1 MDHFVRVIEAEI
13 TRRDELPDF
22 RAGDVIRVYEK
33 VGEGAGEGKERLM
46 PFEGVVLKKSGSGSQ
61 RMITVRKV
69 AAGIGVERV
78 FPLHSPKIAKIELIE
93 RGKRVRRARP
103 YYLRREYK

>member
-1 MDHFVRVIEAEI
+1 MDHFVRVIETEM
-13 TRRDELPDF
+13 TRKDELPDF
-22 RAGDVIRVYEK
+22 RAGDVIRVYERI
-33 VGEGAGEGKERLM
+33 GEATGGGKERLL
-46 PFEGVVLKKSGSGSQ
+46 PFEGIVLKRSGSGSNL
-61 RMITVRKV
+61 MITVRKV

>member
-1 MDHFVRVIEAEI
+1 MDHLVRAVESEL

-33 VGEGAGEGKERLM
+33 IGEGSGEGKERLM
-46 PFEGVVLKKSGSGSQ
+46 AFEGVVLKKSGSGGNL
-61 RMITVRKV
+61 MITVRKV
-69 AAGIGVERV
+69 AAGVGVERV